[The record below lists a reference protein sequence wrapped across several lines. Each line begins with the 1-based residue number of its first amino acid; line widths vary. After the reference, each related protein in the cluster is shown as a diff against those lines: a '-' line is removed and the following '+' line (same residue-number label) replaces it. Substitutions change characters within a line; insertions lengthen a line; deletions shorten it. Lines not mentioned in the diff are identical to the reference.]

1 MQVILFCTQHYWYNT
16 LMQSGQSEPQ
26 KPEAGWV
33 FRPGADAAAPS
44 ATARAYTEKTMEQQ
58 SVKATGGS
66 SVSWTAQEFV
76 EHDRSASW
84 YLILGIGAV
93 VLAGIVLVLTGDKI
107 TVGMILIVALIFGSF
122 ARKKPRT
129 LDYSLD
135 NEGITLGSKKYSY
148 NLFKS
153 FSVNEEGPLHSLI
166 LMPLKRFMPLISVYY
181 PSDNE
186 EKILQKIANFLPFE
200 EHKQDF
206 VDKMMNK
213 IRF

>member
-1 MQVILFCTQHYWYNT
+1 MQP
-16 LMQSGQSEPQ
+16 GQSEPQ

-33 FRPGADAAAPS
+33 FHPGAENAAPS
-44 ATARAYTEKTMEQQ
+44 VPVATQEKAPDQPQ
-58 SVKATGGS
+58 PPKPAGGN
-66 SVSWTAQEFV
+66 VSWTAQEFV
-76 EHDRSASW
+76 EHERNASW
-84 YLILGIGAV
+84 YLILGVGAV
-93 VLAGIVLVLTGDKI
+93 VLAAIVLILTRDKI
-107 TVGMILIVALIFGSF
+107 TVAMILIVALIFGSF

-129 LDYSLD
+129 LEYSLD
-135 NEGITLGSKKYSY
+135 GDGITLGAKKYPYS
-148 NLFKS
+148 LFKS
-153 FSVNEEGPLHSLI
+153 FSVSEEGPLHSLI